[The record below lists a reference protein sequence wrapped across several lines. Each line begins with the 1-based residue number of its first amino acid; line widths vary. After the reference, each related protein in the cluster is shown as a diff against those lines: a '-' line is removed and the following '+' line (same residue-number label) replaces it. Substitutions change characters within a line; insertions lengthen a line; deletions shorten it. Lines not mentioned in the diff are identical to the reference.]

1 MSYTPVRGANAYLQ
15 THVQSRTPLEL
26 VVMLYDG
33 ALTSLRQTVD
43 AMDRGDLVTK
53 RDTLKRALAI
63 LSHLRSTLNLQE
75 GGAIAESLDGLYDYM
90 FERITAGNVQR
101 NRAPI
106 DEVIQLLAGLRDA
119 WAQIAQPPSS
129 AA

>member
-1 MSYTPVRGANAYLQ
+1 
-15 THVQSRTPLEL
+15 
-26 VVMLYDG
+26 MLYDG
-33 ALTSLRQTVD
+33 ALTSLRQAVD

-53 RDTLKRALAI
+53 RDTLKRGLAI
-63 LSHLRSTLNLQE
+63 IGHLRSTLNLQE
-75 GGAIAESLDGLYDYM
+75 GGAIAASLDELYDYM
-90 FERITAGNVQR
+90 YDRITAGNIQK

-106 DEVIQLLAGLRDA
+106 DEVIQLLSGLRDA

>member
-1 MSYTPVRGANAYLQ
+1 MSYTPVRGASAYLQ

-33 ALTSLRQTVD
+33 ALTSLRQTVE

-63 LSHLRSTLNLQE
+63 IGHLRSTLNLQE
-75 GGAIAESLDGLYDYM
+75 GGAIAASLDELYDYM
-90 FERITAGNVQR
+90 YDRITAGNIQK
-101 NRAPI
+101 NREPI